1 MTIGNRVIVKRL
13 PERVVL
19 GEVDEIARELG
30 PVLRADRPLIVL
42 DFSDVQQLDSSGIEM
57 LLRCLEEV
65 MRRNGDL
72 KLADVPPAAGVVLE
86 LTGVDRF
93 FEIYEN
99 ASEAV
104 ESFFGLPTR
113 ALQQVRP
120 SWREAVQ
127 GPEDEPEFKLAS

>member
-104 ESFFGLPTR
+104 ESFFGLPAR